1 MRDSF
6 LPMRSCLSLLPVIAA
21 TALLAGCGVPEAR
34 LRAGLVHAGLPPP
47 LAGCMAHRMAARLS
61 IAQLRRIGD
70 LPEAREAGSVSEFLH
85 NVRALGDRQ
94 IVSVSTSSAALCA
107 TGLAH

>member
-1 MRDSF
+1 MRIR
-6 LPMRSCLSLLPVIAA
+6 LLLPLAA
-21 TALLAGCGVPEAR
+21 LALLAGCGVPEAR
-34 LRAGLVHAGLPPP
+34 LRTGLERAGLSRP

-70 LPEAREAGSVSEFLH
+70 LPEARHSGSVPEFLH

-107 TGLAH
+107 TGFAH

>member
-1 MRDSF
+1 M
-6 LPMRSCLSLLPVIAA
+6 IAA
-21 TALLAGCGVPEAR
+21 CALLAGCGIPETR
-34 LRAGLVHAGLPPP
+34 LRAGLVHAGVSPP

-70 LPEAREAGSVSEFLH
+70 LPEARDALSVGEFLH
-85 NVRALGDRQ
+85 NVRALRDPQ
-94 IVSVSTSSAALCA
+94 ILSVTSSSAALCA

>member
-1 MRDSF
+1 
-6 LPMRSCLSLLPVIAA
+6 MRSSLKPLPALAA
-21 TALLAGCGVPEAR
+21 AALLAGCGVPEAR
-34 LRAGLVHAGLPPP
+34 LRAGLVHAGLSPP

-70 LPEAREAGSVSEFLH
+70 LPEARQSTSIPEFLH

-94 IVSVSTSSAALCA
+94 ILSVSTSSAALCA

>member
-1 MRDSF
+1 MRAMPR
-6 LPMRSCLSLLPVIAA
+6 LLLPAA
-21 TALLAGCGVPEAR
+21 AAALLAGCGMPEAR

-70 LPEAREAGSVSEFLH
+70 LPEARESLSVGEFLH
-85 NVRALGDRQ
+85 NVRALRDPE
-94 IVSVSTSSAALCA
+94 ILSVTAGAAGLCA
-107 TGLAH
+107 TGLVH